1 MKKSMWS
8 PVWIWESEIPS
19 NICDQII
26 DCSNKIEYEKGLT
39 QYGDDGRKVDIKF
52 LYEDF
57 NWINALICGYGLFAN
72 CKNFKYE
79 LSKCDIEGVQLSR
92 YRVGQF
98 YNKHMDFNGDQ
109 ATKSHTRKLSMSVQ
123 LSDENTYD
131 GGDLVIHFGGKYFTS
146 PRVKGSVIVFDSRL
160 THEVTPITRGERYS
174 LVKWFHGDEPLR

>member
-1 MKKSMWS
+1 MWS

-19 NICDQII
+19 DICDQII
-26 DCSNKIEYEKGLT
+26 DCSDKIKYEKGLT
-39 QYGDDGRKVDIKF
+39 QYSDDGRKVDIKF
-52 LYEDF
+52 LYEEF

-72 CKNFKYE
+72 CKNFNYE
-79 LSKCDIEGVQLSR
+79 LSKCDVEGVQLSR
-92 YRVGQF
+92 YGVGQF

-109 ATKSHTRKLSMSVQ
+109 ETKSPTRKLSMSVQ

-131 GGDLVIHFGGKYFTS
+131 GGDLIIYFGGKHFIS

-174 LVKWFHGDEPLR
+174 LVKWFHGDKPLS